1 MKRKNILFLLGAT
14 CLLSIGVVS
23 FSNSALKVH
32 AETYNVDP
40 ITFTSVHSASNSQ
53 GIYLVA
59 EGTNRIPD
67 AWGSGDYDCAF
78 TPVGGTGGVFVN
90 DVDVGNRPLKKVGI
104 GTIAYYVTIPNAASE
119 GTVVTITGDWS
130 GVSKDGNTYNFSINS
145 FSFHWSGTTWL
156 VDYDLEPYDTVT
168 LVSASYDDLDRV
180 AFDYYKA
187 PSAWNTYTTS
197 SDNTRNSFAFVFEF
211 EAYGRMTGSLEIRV
225 GTSSSYDSGHY
236 YKLSVNNT
244 WCESV
249 GGVVKFSEFNDSSM
263 IKSSPDVERNLQP
276 GARHTIEFGSIYIKN
291 SDKTFNYVKFDG
303 EYGYQDVVVP
313 YNHNRTTKV
322 SLYYPGEN
330 IFIGSAFD
338 QKNRDTTLSFNR
350 TNEDK
355 GIYLNGPVND
365 IPVDEWKVK
374 GVPASKNNAL
384 LNGQPMYEY
393 GTEAM
398 PFVKHSEEA
407 EDNYYID
414 FDTFGINFNEGDVV
428 TLSDEY
434 HFYYNNKAYTLTLNP
449 ISFLFS
455 NGEFTPISNI
465 YDYMYDSLS
474 NRCDLELYSDEN
486 IALINEI
493 VADAQSSLVLRT
505 NMKRLWDL
513 YLDYLDQLDSIDLD
527 EERAAEILG
536 PARTNAIAEL
546 EAYYDAS
553 LYDEDQQGLIEYYLD
568 NAKTNI
574 NACKSVGGI
583 HQIVVNTKSQIDAV
597 PTKQGVIEAAIMASD
612 VLLNQ
617 YLETY
622 DVITTSDL
630 CASGGMTFT
639 SDRNTTYSSGDFRD
653 ITSRFAA
660 SNGNLDGNLI
670 FQFNYTSTNYKSLMH
685 SAQVSIRVRGTL
697 DNCARFDI
705 GTHYQTH
712 SGVRLVVDN
721 VALEDYD
728 ANFVQ
733 RETPYRIEC
742 GSIDLDGFDRT
753 LLFIK
758 VDGNIVIKKIVDK
771 VSEVQNPLVI
781 IMDSL
786 TTGNDTATIT
796 PIEEGTTKAN
806 HANLIG
812 SLDLD
817 SESTSDSLIINMR
830 KNNIPTGTLLYP
842 MEDGA
847 FTVDDQQVH
856 CYRPEV
862 SLTKMNATQYSVNFD
877 YTTLHNG
884 SVVKLKGVYCSHDS
898 ARAFKTAYRLFEASF
913 TYQNGVWSQAQPSV
927 RDAID
932 NAKEMLAKYVDSA
945 NYSESS
951 WASIQNIIN
960 TYNGQL
966 DDATTVDNV
975 KTLLDS
981 ALNLIDAVPTLL
993 QDYQVEAKALLQ
1005 AYSELHEYRE
1015 DDQMELNAILIEAF
1029 DDIDHAEYFDDIDQ
1043 IVENAKKDID
1053 TVKTSEER
1061 DLEDLEAEK
1070 RVARTEVEVYV
1081 GLLQMHRYS
1090 DENIAL
1096 IRTLAFTARSDIEA
1110 ATSSEQVESIL
1121 STFKDAIK
1129 AVKTNDGSVF
1139 NGETYIEKGSGSS
1152 SGCGGNIVTTSIL
1165 LSILSLLGL
1174 LVILGKKHYLMF
1186 NNK

>member
-14 CLLSIGVVS
+14 CLLSVGVVS
-23 FSNSALKVH
+23 FSNNALKVS
-32 AETYNVDP
+32 ASTINVGA
-40 ITFTSVHSASNSQ
+40 ITFTSASSESTSKDL
-53 GIYLVA
+53 YLVP
-59 EGTNRIPD
+59 EGTNSIPT
-67 AWGSGDYDCAF
+67 AWGSGDYDCAY
-78 TPVGGTGGVFVN
+78 TSSSSGAVLINGASA
-90 DVDVGNRPLKKVGI
+90 GNVPIKKVDI
-104 GTIAYYVTIPNAASE
+104 GAVVYHVNLLVNASA
-119 GTVVTITGDWS
+119 GDVVKISGNWS
-130 GVSKDGNTYNFSINS
+130 GTSSDGNTYNFSINT
-145 FSFHWSGTTWL
+145 FSLRWSGTAWL
-156 VDYDLEPYDTVT
+156 EEYDLESYDTVT

-180 AFDYYKA
+180 SFDYFKA
-187 PSAWNTYTTS
+187 PNAWNTYTTS
-197 SDNTRNSFAFVFEF
+197 AANTRNSFAFVFKF
-211 EAYGRMTGSLEIRV
+211 EAFGRMTDTLQIRV
-225 GTSSSYDSGHY
+225 GTSGNYDTGHY
-236 YKLSVNNT
+236 YRLDVNNT
-244 WCESV
+244 WNENV
-249 GGVVKFSEFNDSSM
+249 GGV
-263 IKSSPDVERNLQP
+263 IKLWEYSGATVIRYSPDFPQNLQA
-276 GARHTIEFGSIYIKN
+276 GSSHIIEFGSIYIRN
-291 SDKTFNYVKFDG
+291 SNKTFDYIKCDG
-303 EYGYQDVVVP
+303 EYGYQEIVTPNSDS
-313 YNHNRTTKV
+313 RTTKV

-330 IFIGSAFD
+330 IFIGSALD
-338 QKNRDTTLSFNR
+338 QKDRDTTLSFNR

-398 PFVKHSEEA
+398 PLAKHSEEA

-455 NGEFTPISNI
+455 DGEFTPISNI
-465 YDYMYDSLS
+465 YDYMFDSIS

-493 VADAQSSLVLRT
+493 VTDAQSSLVLRT

-513 YLDYLDQLDSIDLD
+513 YLNYLNQLDSIDLD
-527 EERAAEILG
+527 EERAAEILV

-583 HQIVVNTKSQIDAV
+583 HQIVVNTKSKIDAV
-597 PTKQGVIEAAIMASD
+597 PTKQSVIEAAIMASD

-630 CASGGMTFT
+630 CASGGMMFT

-670 FQFNYTSTNYKSLMH
+670 FQFNYTSTNYKSLMY

-733 RETPYRIEC
+733 RGTPYRIEC

-786 TTGNDTATIT
+786 TTGSDTATIT
-796 PIEEGTTKAN
+796 PIEEGTTKAD
-806 HANLIG
+806 HAKLIG
-812 SLDLD
+812 SLELD
-817 SESTSDSLIINMR
+817 SESTSDSLIVDMR
-830 KNNIPTGTLLYP
+830 KNDIATGTLLYP

-847 FTVDDQQVH
+847 FTVNGQQIPY
-856 CYRPEV
+856 YRPEV

-877 YTTLHNG
+877 HSILSNG
-884 SVVKLKGVYCSHDS
+884 SVVKLKGVFCSHNTGK
-898 ARAFKTAYRLFEASF
+898 ALKTAYRLFEASF
-913 TYQNGVWSQAQPSV
+913 IYQNGVWSQIQPSLV
-927 RDAID
+927 DAIRD
-932 NAKEMLAKYVDSA
+932 AKEMLNSYVSET
-945 NYSESS
+945 NYSEAS
-951 WASIQNIIN
+951 WLSIQNIIN
-960 TYNGQL
+960 TYVTQL
-966 DDATTVDNV
+966 DNASTVDNV
-975 KTLLDS
+975 KTLLAS
-981 ALNLIDAVPTLL
+981 ALGLIDEVSTLL

-1015 DDQMELNAILIEAF
+1015 DEQNELAAILAEAYSNINDAEDF
-1029 DDIDHAEYFDDIDQ
+1029 DEVDQ
-1043 IVENAKKDID
+1043 IVNNAKEDID
-1053 TVKTSEER
+1053 SLKTAEER
-1061 DLEDLEAEK
+1061 DLEDLEADK
-1070 RVARTEVEVYV
+1070 RVAKTEVEVYT
-1081 GLLQMHRYS
+1081 GLLQMNRYS

-1096 IRTLAFTARSDIEA
+1096 IRSLAFTARENIDSANSVEEIE
-1110 ATSSEQVESIL
+1110 TIV
-1121 STFKDAIK
+1121 STFKEAIK
-1129 AVKTNDGSVF
+1129 NVKTNDGSVF
-1139 NGETYIEKGSGSS
+1139 NGETYIEPNSGSS
-1152 SGCGGNIVTTSIL
+1152 NGCGGNIVTTSIL

>member
-1 MKRKNILFLLGAT
+1 MKRKNILFLLSAT

-23 FSNSALKVH
+23 FSNSALKVN
-32 AETYNVDP
+32 AATDVGEMR
-40 ITFTSVHSASNSQ
+40 FTGIGSGAFTNSAV
-53 GIYLVA
+53 YLVT
-59 EGTNRIPD
+59 GTANQI
-67 AWGSGDYDCAF
+67 GSSWTGPF
-78 TPVGGTGGVFVN
+78 KPVSGQGGVYIN
-90 DVDVGNRPLKKVGI
+90 DETTPSTQFQLKKANTFDYYFESLS
-104 GTIAYYVTIPNAASE
+104 GTIAT
-119 GTVVTITGDWS
+119 GTTLKLFGVWS
-130 GVSKDGNTYNFSINS
+130 GLEHGSYGTEYSFTILDSVVIKTSDGWKVQTY
-145 FSFHWSGTTWL
+145 
-156 VDYDLEPYDTVT
+156 VPDLEPYDTVT

-180 AFDYYKA
+180 SFDYFKA

-197 SDNTRNSFAFVFEF
+197 AANTRNSFAFVFEF
-211 EAYGRMTGSLEIRV
+211 EAYGRMTDTLQIRV
-225 GTSSSYDSGHY
+225 GTSGNYDSGHY
-236 YKLSVNNT
+236 YRLDVNNT
-244 WCESV
+244 WNETV
-249 GGVVKFSEFNDSSM
+249 GGVLKLWEFNNTTT
-263 IKSSPDVERNLQP
+263 IRYSPDVACNLQA
-276 GARHTIEFGSIYIKN
+276 GNRHIIEFGSIYIKN
-291 SDKTFNYVKFDG
+291 SDKTFDFIKYDG
-303 EYGYQDVVVP
+303 EYGYSGINTP
-313 YNHNRTTKV
+313 YNHDRTTKV

-330 IFIGSAFD
+330 IFIGSALD
-338 QKNRDTTLSFNR
+338 QKDRDTTLSFNR
-350 TNEDK
+350 TDEDK

-398 PFVKHSEEA
+398 PLAKHSEEA

-414 FDTFGINFNEGDVV
+414 FDTFGINFGEGDVV

-455 NGEFTPISNI
+455 LGEFTPIENI
-465 YDYMYDSLS
+465 YDYMFDSLF
-474 NRCDLELYSDEN
+474 NRCDPELYSDEDAAT
-486 IALINEI
+486 IARI
-493 VADAQSSLVLRT
+493 VSEAQSTLYLKS
-505 NMKRLWDL
+505 NMKELWDL
-513 YLDYLDQLDSIDLD
+513 YLDYSDQLDSIDLD
-527 EERAAEILG
+527 EERAAHILG
-536 PARTNAIAEL
+536 PARENAIAEL
-546 EAYYDAS
+546 NAYYDS
-553 LYDEDQQGLIEYYLD
+553 SQYTEEYQSMIEGYIAD
-568 NAKTNI
+568 ATARI
-574 NACKSVGGI
+574 NTCKSVGGI
-583 HQIVVNTKSQIDAV
+583 RQIVINTKTQIDAV
-597 PTKQGVIEAAIMASD
+597 PSKQSVIEAAIMASD
-612 VLLNQ
+612 DLLNQ

-639 SDRNTTYSSGDFRD
+639 SDRNTTYCSGDFRD

-660 SNGNLDGNLI
+660 SSGNLDGNLI
-670 FQFNYTSTNYKSLMH
+670 FQFNYTSTNYTSLKY

-733 RETPYRIEC
+733 RGTPYRIEC

-758 VDGNIVIKKIVDK
+758 VDGNTVIKKIVDK

-786 TTGNDTATIT
+786 TTGSDTATIT
-796 PIEEGTTKAN
+796 PIEEGTTKAD
-806 HANLIG
+806 HAKYVGNLA
-812 SLDLD
+812 LD
-817 SESTSDSLIINMR
+817 SESTSDSLIVNMR
-830 KNNIPTGTLLYP
+830 KNDIPNGTLLYP
-842 MEDGA
+842 LQDGA
-847 FTVDDQQVH
+847 FTVNGQQTPY
-856 CYRPEV
+856 YRPEV

-884 SVVKLKGVYCSHDS
+884 SVVKLKGVFCSHNS
-898 ARAFKTAYRLFEASF
+898 ARALKTAYRLFETSF
-913 TYQNGVWSQAQPSV
+913 VYQNGVWTQTQSSLV
-927 RDAID
+927 DAID
-932 NAKEMLAKYVDSA
+932 DAKDMLAKYVDSA

-966 DDATTVDNV
+966 DAATTVDNV
-975 KTLLDS
+975 KTLLDF
-981 ALNLIDAVPTLL
+981 ALDLIDAVPTLL
-993 QDYQVEAKALLQ
+993 NDYQVEAKTLLQ
-1005 AYSELHEYRE
+1005 AYSELHQYR
-1015 DDQMELNAILIEAF
+1015 DDEQMELNSILMDAYA
-1029 DDIDHAEYFDDIDQ
+1029 DIDEAEDFEEVDQ
-1043 IVENAKKDID
+1043 IVKDAKADID
-1053 TVKTSEER
+1053 SLKTAEER

-1110 ATSSEQVESIL
+1110 ATSSEQIESIL
-1121 STFKDAIK
+1121 SVFKEAIK
-1129 AVKTNDGSVF
+1129 AVKTNDGSKF
-1139 NGETYIEKGSGSS
+1139 NGETYIEPNSGSN
-1152 SGCGGNIVTTSIL
+1152 GCGGNIVTTSIL
-1165 LSILSLLGL
+1165 LSTLSLFGL